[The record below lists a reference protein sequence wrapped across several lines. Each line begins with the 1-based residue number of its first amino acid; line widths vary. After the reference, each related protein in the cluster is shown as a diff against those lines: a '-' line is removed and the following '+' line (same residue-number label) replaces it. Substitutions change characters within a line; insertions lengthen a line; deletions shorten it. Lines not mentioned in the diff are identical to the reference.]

1 MKEMFFHFIAL
12 TGKTYLKKIKI
23 VNGLFWKAAQDVC
36 LV

>member
-1 MKEMFFHFIAL
+1 MKEMFFHLIAL
-12 TGKTYLKKIKI
+12 TGNTYLKKN